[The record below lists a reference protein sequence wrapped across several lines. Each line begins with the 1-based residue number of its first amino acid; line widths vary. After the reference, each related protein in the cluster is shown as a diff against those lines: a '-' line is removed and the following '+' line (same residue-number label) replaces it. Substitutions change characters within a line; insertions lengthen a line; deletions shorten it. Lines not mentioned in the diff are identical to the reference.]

1 MKEVLRLNR
10 EFSFVATR
18 STGGHEIESAE
29 ARNSIQQKYTLL
41 DGNVSSS
48 RVEGTRIA
56 LLLTR
61 RPQVEDG
68 AEDRM
73 YHY

>member
-10 EFSFVATR
+10 EFSFVVN
-18 STGGHEIESAE
+18 SGGHEIESAE
-29 ARNSIQQKYTLL
+29 ARNSIHQKYTLL